1 MISVHDF
8 FFQSYVCNGGIFD
21 VEGISGFIF
30 RMKPCVACHE
40 PPTTPLMPLHTENTL
55 SFFSLLLPALRN
67 PRTADV
73 LSAKLQAGKAAQV
86 DGPFIFFTCQP
97 KYHKVHP

>member
-67 PRTADV
+67 PRTAEV
-73 LSAKLQAGKAAQV
+73 LSTKLQAGKAAQV
-86 DGPFIFFTCQP
+86 DGLLYSLLDNQ
-97 KYHKVHP
+97 KYHKVRP